1 LADVQLEHGFTK
13 LANELLEH
21 MATVKL
27 SPIQYRIIFVIW
39 RYTYGFN
46 RKEHHFS
53 LSFIGNATG
62 YDQRQLQRELAKLEE
77 RGIITQKVRNGV
89 PRLISFNKNF
99 DKWIEDDTFGNST
112 VGKTTFGKTTIG
124 NPTKGTLGKN
134 VKGTFG
140 NSTKEEINN
149 LNKNL
154 NKNKEDEETTVNRI
168 LELLEK
174 SKIIHPEDITEFLR
188 DDIDDV
194 INNFGFKQPEQLI
207 EEAIKDAARGNGKTW
222 KFVYKKLCSW
232 RKKGIKYVAD
242 LESEG
247 DTSGGSKKYR
257 SSNGRAPK
265 KSTSESITGNQ
276 VGWIG
281 KRD

>member
-1 LADVQLEHGFTK
+1 MKIVLAV
-13 LANELLEH
+13 
-21 MATVKL
+21 
-27 SPIQYRIIFVIW
+27 W

-46 RKEHHFS
+46 RKDHEMS
-53 LSFIGNATG
+53 LTFLSNAIGAHKQQIKT
-62 YDQRQLQRELAKLEE
+62 ELDKLID
-77 RGIITQKVRNGV
+77 RNVLKVTSMNSARKSR
-89 PRLISFNKNF
+89 RLSFNKNY
-99 DKWIEDDTFGNST
+99 DQWDILESVNSLT
-112 VGKTTFGKTTIG
+112 VSGSRVSKIIDSR
-124 NPTKGTLGKN
+124 
-134 VKGTFG
+134 VSD
-140 NSTKEEINN
+140 STDSRVSEITYQEINN

-154 NKNKEDEETTVNRI
+154 NKNKEDEENTLNRI

-174 SKIIHPEDITEFLR
+174 SKIINPEDITEFLR

-194 INNFGFKQPEQLI
+194 INNFGFEQPEQLI

-232 RKKGIKYVAD
+232 RKKGITTLAD
-242 LESEG
+242 LESED

-265 KSTSESITGNQ
+265 KSSESITGNK

>member
-1 LADVQLEHGFTK
+1 MADVQLEHGFTK
-13 LANELLEH
+13 IANELLEH
-21 MATVKL
+21 MATIKL
-27 SPIQYRIIFVIW
+27 SPIQYRLIFVIW

-46 RKEHHFS
+46 RKEHKFS
-53 LSFIGNATG
+53 LSFLGNATG

-77 RGIITQKVRNGV
+77 RNIISQKVRNGV
-89 PRLISFNKNF
+89 PRIISFNKNF
-99 DKWIEDDTFGNST
+99 DKWVDDDTFGNST
-112 VGKTTFGKTTIG
+112 EGKSTIGKTTIG

-154 NKNKEDEETTVNRI
+154 NKNKEDEENTLNRI

-174 SKIIHPEDITEFLR
+174 SKIINPEDITEFLR

-194 INNFGFKQPEQLI
+194 INNFGFEQPEQLI

-232 RKKGIKYVAD
+232 RKKGIATLAD
-242 LESEG
+242 LESED

-257 SSNGRAPK
+257 SGNGRAPK
-265 KSTSESITGNQ
+265 KSSESITGNQ